1 MADKRSGTH
10 GATDPDT
17 ATDGL
22 GDKQIDIDVVAGL
35 LDYLAQ
41 PDLIEGKY
49 HRILAELVSATG
61 ADSASLRI
69 RDESDGTLRRI
80 AKVEKHG
87 DDVQF
92 VPASPLDDSNTEI
105 KPGQMPSSVGSK
117 ITQPINVGGQII
129 GVVSL
134 ESAYEDHFTPGRVRF
149 LGIISNVVGLTLQH
163 GKTWRHLQASLNELA
178 FMDEVARIITSTLDI
193 DDVYE
198 RFAVELQKLVQFD
211 RVNIIIVDRAQFRY
225 TIKYTFGISIPHLCV
240 GDSGSLAQTVTGR
253 VVETGRPTICKDI
266 SVNAGSPMEQ
276 RFLDAGLRSCIM
288 LPLVSK
294 GVVIGTL
301 GLRSRGVG
309 AYGDREREIL
319 ERLAGQIAPAVENA
333 GLYEARRLAEIEE
346 RLRAGQMESLLNIA
360 NILSGPGAFV
370 EKCKTALECF
380 TTSPGVKTA
389 TLRVPVGDMEG
400 MKLVAQAGGTS
411 ASAPLVLSPDS
422 LSSLVFQRSELLV
435 VDDYQRHP
443 LVLRSNQTSE
453 NRSIIMMPV
462 KTASG
467 RAIGLVNVASVELDY
482 FTPERTRYFT
492 ALADGIGTLLE
503 NADLYQQM
511 ISELERRQKT
521 EEALRESESRFRSL
535 AENTGDV
542 IWELDTSYRYTF
554 CSPNIQAI
562 TGYEATEIMGMSP
575 FDFMST
581 ADSIRMREMCEE
593 LAEKREPFHFLEHTM
608 VHKDGSQSV
617 LECSGMPVY
626 DSAGRFAGFRG
637 VDRDVTERKAVEVSL
652 QKASQLATLGELAS
666 EIAHELNNPLAAVM
680 TFAHLL
686 KSQELPGAVGEDV
699 EKIFTEAQRAARVVH
714 NLLAFARRHEPEK
727 RYVDVTG
734 AVSRALS
741 LRARDL
747 SVNNIEVRTEYESGL
762 PKTMADEHQLT
773 QVFLN
778 IVTNADQTMT
788 EQGGGGSLWI
798 RGWKEGRS
806 LRFSFRDD
814 GPGISKENQEK
825 VFDPFFTTKKAG
837 EGTGLGLSM
846 CYRMVRA
853 HGGKIWVESEEGEG
867 TTFFVELPLE
877 GPVDGAEVEG
887 EEGVESEEEVVGK
900 IKGRRILVVDDEAV
914 FTDPLCRILSREG
927 HVVEVARDGEEAW
940 QAIMRKKYEC
950 ILMDV
955 RMPGMGGKELYR
967 RIKGSDE
974 ELAKRVI
981 FATGDTLNPE
991 TQEFLESTGNAWLGK
1006 PFTVEELE
1014 EKIQECL
1021 AQGG

>member
-1 MADKRSGTH
+1 MSAEAPSILILDRDFHPSGILF
-10 GATDPDT
+10 GELESS
-17 ATDGL
+17 GSR
-22 GDKQIDIDVVAGL
+22 VVAGNTGDHSLESVQRLRPDIILADLQLPGLNGLEL
-35 LDYLAQ
+35 LEALTEVKPEAAFISTTDNNFMGLNAAVEMLENGAFAYCTRPLNLREVQTVIRRALRQ
-41 PDLIEGKY
+41 QRMSLENQVLVESIQQSYTELSKEVADRKRTEE
-49 HRILAELVSATG
+49 ILAE
-61 ADSASLRI
+61 R
-69 RDESDGTLRRI
+69 
-80 AKVEKHG
+80 
-87 DDVQF
+87 
-92 VPASPLDDSNTEI
+92 
-105 KPGQMPSSVGSK
+105 
-117 ITQPINVGGQII
+117 
-129 GVVSL
+129 
-134 ESAYEDHFTPGRVRF
+134 
-149 LGIISNVVGLTLQH
+149 
-163 GKTWRHLQASLNELA
+163 
-178 FMDEVARIITSTLDI
+178 
-193 DDVYE
+193 
-198 RFAVELQKLVQFD
+198 
-211 RVNIIIVDRAQFRY
+211 
-225 TIKYTFGISIPHLCV
+225 
-240 GDSGSLAQTVTGR
+240 
-253 VVETGRPTICKDI
+253 
-266 SVNAGSPMEQ
+266 
-276 RFLDAGLRSCIM
+276 
-288 LPLVSK
+288 
-294 GVVIGTL
+294 
-301 GLRSRGVG
+301 
-309 AYGDREREIL
+309 
-319 ERLAGQIAPAVENA
+319 
-333 GLYEARRLAEIEE
+333 
-346 RLRAGQMESLLNIA
+346 
-360 NILSGPGAFV
+360 
-370 EKCKTALECF
+370 TAAL
-380 TTSPGVKTA
+380 
-389 TLRVPVGDMEG
+389 
-400 MKLVAQAGGTS
+400 
-411 ASAPLVLSPDS
+411 
-422 LSSLVFQRSELLV
+422 
-435 VDDYQRHP
+435 
-443 LVLRSNQTSE
+443 
-453 NRSIIMMPV
+453 
-462 KTASG
+462 
-467 RAIGLVNVASVELDY
+467 ASV
-482 FTPERTRYFT
+482 
-492 ALADGIGTLLE
+492 
-503 NADLYQQM
+503 
-511 ISELERRQKT
+511 
-521 EEALRESESRFRSL
+521 
-535 AENTGDV
+535 
-542 IWELDTSYRYTF
+542 
-554 CSPNIQAI
+554 
-562 TGYEATEIMGMSP
+562 
-575 FDFMST
+575 
-581 ADSIRMREMCEE
+581 
-593 LAEKREPFHFLEHTM
+593 
-608 VHKDGSQSV
+608 
-617 LECSGMPVY
+617 
-626 DSAGRFAGFRG
+626 
-637 VDRDVTERKAVEVSL
+637 
-652 QKASQLATLGELAS
+652 GELAS

-741 LRARDL
+741 LKARDL
-747 SVNNIEVRTEYESGL
+747 SANNIEVRTEYESGL

-887 EEGVESEEEVVGK
+887 GEGVESEEEVVGK